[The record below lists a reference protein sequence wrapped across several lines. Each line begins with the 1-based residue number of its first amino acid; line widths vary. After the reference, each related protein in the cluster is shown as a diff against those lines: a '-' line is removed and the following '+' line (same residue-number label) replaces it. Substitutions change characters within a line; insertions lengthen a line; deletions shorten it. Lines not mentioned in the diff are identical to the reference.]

1 MMFSVFLIMLNLDT
15 LTASLILK
23 AVVVILI
30 SILGR
35 FFFQWMSDRIMS
47 GTGYDIFR
55 DYRLEIG
62 ERLKQAPMGYFS
74 EQNLGTIQT
83 ILTTTIADLE
93 GYSMMAIEQM
103 TSGVAMAFLMSVM
116 MFFFNPII
124 GTLSMIGLVIGL
136 IVLRL
141 VRQRAAEYSPVYQ
154 AAQENL
160 VNKCLEYIRGI
171 AVLRSFSNGKSGQKE
186 VRMAFQK
193 KWDADYLQEK
203 ATAGVLRLYGLV
215 YKLMSCVLIAAA
227 GILYMDGRISLPYCM
242 TFLFCAF
249 TVYSDLE
256 TMGNSA
262 FLSKKIN
269 TELDRLEE
277 VTNIP
282 KMDTITDKLNPA
294 NYEISLK
301 DVSFGYGSRKIIEN
315 ISLNIP
321 EHTTCAIVGPS
332 GSGKTTL
339 CSLIARFWDVQEG
352 SVCIGGQNVKNY
364 TADSVLD
371 CISMVF
377 QKVYL
382 FHDTIENNIKF
393 GKPKATLDEVME
405 AAKRACCHDFIMA
418 LPDGYQTVIG
428 ESGSTLSGGEKQR
441 ISIAR
446 AILKDAPIVILDE
459 ATSSV
464 DPENEQALLSTIEE
478 LTKNKTLISIAHRLS
493 TVQKADQIIVI
504 DNGQIRQK
512 GTHKQ
517 LSQEDGIYRNFL
529 KLRVEA
535 TGWQL

>member
-1 MMFSVFLIMLNLDT
+1 
-15 LTASLILK
+15 
-23 AVVVILI
+23 
-30 SILGR
+30 
-35 FFFQWMSDRIMS
+35 
-47 GTGYDIFR
+47 
-55 DYRLEIG
+55 
-62 ERLKQAPMGYFS
+62 
-74 EQNLGTIQT
+74 
-83 ILTTTIADLE
+83 
-93 GYSMMAIEQM
+93 
-103 TSGVAMAFLMSVM
+103 
-116 MFFFNPII
+116 
-124 GTLSMIGLVIGL
+124 
-136 IVLRL
+136 
-141 VRQRAAEYSPVYQ
+141 
-154 AAQENL
+154 
-160 VNKCLEYIRGI
+160 
-171 AVLRSFSNGKSGQKE
+171 
-186 VRMAFQK
+186 
-193 KWDADYLQEK
+193 
-203 ATAGVLRLYGLV
+203 
-215 YKLMSCVLIAAA
+215 
-227 GILYMDGRISLPYCM
+227 MDGRISLPYCM

-393 GKPKATLDEVME
+393 GNPKATLDEVME

-446 AILKDAPIVILDE
+446 AILKDA

-464 DPENEQALLSTIEE
+464 DPENEQALLSAIEE

>member
-215 YKLMSCVLIAAA
+215 YKLMSCVLIAAT